1 MEYNIG
7 EEIRK
12 EITVQA
18 YSVESFAKALGWS
31 APTVYNLFKC
41 RNNIRLDK
49 LEHVCRVLRRNFIE
63 EYGKSL
69 GI

>member
-7 EEIRK
+7 EEIKK
-12 EITVQA
+12 EVESQV
-18 YSVESFAKALGWS
+18 YSVESFARRLGCTKA
-31 APTVYNLFKC
+31 TVYNLFNGGNK
-41 RNNIRLDK
+41 ISLERL
-49 LEHVCRVLRRNFIE
+49 ESVSRVLRRNFIE